1 MKKTKWL
8 LVIIIQT
15 KENDYGWCIWYIKKV
30 KMILILI
37 LIWWWW
43 KIKMI
48 YDGRRQK
55 GIGCKYKGNEAQK
68 CESRKERTEDWARKV
83 LVGCTRVQSILGYWQ
98 NWMNAS
104 PLSHTHSSTFPSNTL
119 QKKNF
124 NRQTNKNTHT
134 YIYKS
139 NSPRH
144 APLCPALSLFF
155 SFQFVKT

>member
-1 MKKTKWL
+1 MVSFWINCIMKKTKWL

-30 KMILILI
+30 KMILILILI

-68 CESRKERTEDWARKV
+68 CESRKERTEDWG
-83 LVGCTRVQSILGYWQ
+83 LSEEGVGWMHSCAKHFGILTKLDECIPTLLHTLIDFPIKY
-98 NWMNAS
+98 S
-104 PLSHTHSSTFPSNTL
+104 P
-119 QKKNF
+119 KKE
-124 NRQTNKNTHT
+124 
-134 YIYKS
+134 
-139 NSPRH
+139 
-144 APLCPALSLFF
+144 
-155 SFQFVKT
+155 FQ